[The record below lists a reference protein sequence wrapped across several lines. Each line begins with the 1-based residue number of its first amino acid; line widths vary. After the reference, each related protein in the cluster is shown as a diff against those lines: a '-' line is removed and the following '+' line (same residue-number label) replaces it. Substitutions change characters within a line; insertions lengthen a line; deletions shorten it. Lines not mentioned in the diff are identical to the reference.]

1 MRISDWSSDVC
12 SSDLAAFAAAR
23 RVRRDTPIGQQA
35 SSMAQVAVEV
45 ARDLFG
51 RFEGLSLLWLGLG
64 EMGEML
70 SDDFA
75 TAGVGKRLVMH
86 SSLARAGTA
95 ARRLG
100 GNVAPWA
107 ELDRHIGDAD
117 IVISHAQTGR

>member
-1 MRISDWSSDVC
+1 M
-12 SSDLAAFAAAR
+12 
-23 RVRRDTPIGQQA
+23 G
-35 SSMAQVAVEV
+35 QVAVEV

-51 RFEGLSLLWLGLG
+51 RFEGLSLRWLGLG

-86 SSLARAGTA
+86 SSLARAETA

-100 GNVAPWA
+100 CNVAPWA
-107 ELDRHIGDAD
+107 ELERHIGDAD
-117 IVISHAQTGR
+117 IVISDAGTGRFTLGRSEEHTSELQSLMRISYAVF

>member
-1 MRISDWSSDVC
+1 
-12 SSDLAAFAAAR
+12 
-23 RVRRDTPIGQQA
+23 
-35 SSMAQVAVEV
+35 MAQVAVEV

-51 RFEGLSLLWLGLG
+51 RFEGLSPLWLGLG

-86 SSLARAGTA
+86 SSLARSETA

-100 GNVAPWA
+100 CNVEPWA
-107 ELDRHIGDAD
+107 EPARPIGAAEIVLPDRPSVVCGKSVAVWSD
-117 IVISHAQTGR
+117 TGGRRKLKKNNN